1 MSVKK
6 IIITKGIYL
15 DKELRL
21 LVSFD
26 EKDNVVDIINLDVSK
41 VGEIHEATV
50 EKVLNDID
58 ACIVKLDSGDK
69 GFIENRK
76 LKPDYFLVRYYKK
89 KLVCQADKFYVQIS
103 QDRKGVKPYSCK
115 FVCSSSE
122 DNHNYGFI
130 DYYVEHIANG
140 ECEII
145 SDLPEIIDNTVD
157 VRLYEDK
164 DFSLWNLYGLTSI
177 LDKATSKVVHLKSG
191 ANIVIE
197 PTEALTVIDVN
208 TSKSYGKAN
217 AMNTNIEAL
226 GEIAKQMRCRA
237 ISGIIIIDLLKVSKK
252 EEAELME
259 LAKHIFSYDYSQ
271 ITIHGF
277 TNLGLLEI
285 TRSRVFAPLLQGIKG
300 A

>member
-41 VGEIHEATV
+41 VGEIHEVTV

-76 LKPDYFLVRYYKK
+76 LKPEYFLVRHSEK
-89 KLVCQADKFYVQIS
+89 KLVCQADRFYVQIS

-122 DNHNYGFI
+122 ANHNYGFI

-145 SDLPEIIDNTVD
+145 SDLPEVSEKNLK
-157 VRLYEDK
+157 VRFYEDEK
-164 DFSLWNLYGLTSI
+164 ISLWNLYGLNAI
-177 LDKATSKVVHLKSG
+177 LDKALSKVVHLKSG

-226 GEIAKQMRCRA
+226 SEISKQVRLRS

-252 EEAELME
+252 KEAELME

-285 TRSRVFAPLLQGIKG
+285 TRSRVFAPLLQEIKG
-300 A
+300 D

>member
-6 IIITKGIYL
+6 IVITKGIYL

-76 LKPDYFLVRYYKK
+76 LKPDCFLVRHSEK

-115 FVCSSSE
+115 FVCLSSE
-122 DNHNYGFI
+122 YNHNYGFI
-130 DYYVEHIANG
+130 DYYAEHIANG

-145 SDLPEIIDNTVD
+145 SDLSEIFKKNLN
-157 VRLYEDK
+157 VRFYEDEEIT
-164 DFSLWNLYGLTSI
+164 LWNLYGLNAI
-177 LDKATSKVVHLKSG
+177 LDKALSKVVHLKSG

-208 TSKSYGKAN
+208 TSKSYGKSN

-226 GEIAKQMRCRA
+226 SEISKQVRLRS

-285 TRSRVFAPLLQGIKG
+285 TRSRVFAPLLQEIKG
-300 A
+300 D